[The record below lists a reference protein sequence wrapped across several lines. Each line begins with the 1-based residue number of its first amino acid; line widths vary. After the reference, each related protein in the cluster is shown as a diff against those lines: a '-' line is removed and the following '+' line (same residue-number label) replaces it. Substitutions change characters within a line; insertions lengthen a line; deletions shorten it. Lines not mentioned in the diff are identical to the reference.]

1 MEKGIY
7 GNDEKIRTKTKIF
20 SVFYGTNRISDVIVQ
35 RNRIA
40 AAGYLQQRNAGLACT
55 VYGTGYFE
63 YFCSDADTAYQRHF
77 SAKGSRASQVI
88 WAGTMITNI
97 YSFMLYCFAVHFNVL
112 FHFYCI
118 ILGLSVYAMIYF
130 SAKYYDSDFGAW
142 YKSELFG
149 KATGI
154 FLLVTAGMFY
164 FLWLSQSLP
173 AVLSGSVPETVA
185 ADALLTNP
193 VHVLDYSFYLPLI
206 LISGIM
212 LLRRNRIGYFLAPM
226 MLVFELLTDVNI
238 ISLSVVTMVRLGTDS
253 LVLVCGFT
261 AFAVITL
268 CILIRFLKRI
278 KIE

>member
-1 MEKGIY
+1 METMKKSIQKQNFFLYFTVPIVFLMLLCSGTGLLQPGIY
-7 GNDEKIRTKTKIF
+7 SRETPDWLAQCMGQDISNIF
-20 SVFYGTNRISDVIVQ
+20 AVMPILLISAI
-35 RNRIA
+35 
-40 AAGYLQQRNAGLACT
+40 
-55 VYGTGYFE
+55 
-63 YFCSDADTAYQRHF
+63 F

-97 YSFMLYCFAVHFNVL
+97 YSFMLYCFAVHFNGL

-130 SAKYYDSDFGAW
+130 SAKYYGSDFGAW
-142 YKSELFG
+142 YKSEPFG

-173 AVLSGSVPETVA
+173 AALSGSLPEAVA

-206 LISGIM
+206 VISGIT

-278 KIE
+278 KTE